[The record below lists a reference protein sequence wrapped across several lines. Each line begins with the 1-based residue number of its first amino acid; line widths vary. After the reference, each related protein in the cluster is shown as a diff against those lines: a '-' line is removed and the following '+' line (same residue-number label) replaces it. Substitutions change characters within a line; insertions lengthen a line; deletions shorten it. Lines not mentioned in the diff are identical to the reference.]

1 MNITAFPQEE
11 SRRQTDR
18 QPTKTYLVLLMVGR
32 RSKMPRLLWLLFRA
46 VVLANPDQAKDDTI
60 KDGQPSVRRWRIALC
75 SQLLFSLRGSQLRP
89 AQGFY
94 VHAAGTGWAPAAV

>member
-1 MNITAFPQEE
+1 MNITVFPQEE

-60 KDGQPSVRRWRIALC
+60 KDGQPRIALC

-94 VHAAGTGWAPAAV
+94 VHAAGTGWALAAV